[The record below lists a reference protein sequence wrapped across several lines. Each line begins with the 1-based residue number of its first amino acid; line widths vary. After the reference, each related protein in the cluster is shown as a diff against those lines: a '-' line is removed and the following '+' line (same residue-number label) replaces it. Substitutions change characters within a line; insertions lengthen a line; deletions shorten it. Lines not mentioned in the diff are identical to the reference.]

1 MAAMMEQYSLRW
13 NNFHSNLT
21 HGFHSLLEAS
31 DMVDVTIAVD
41 GSYLQA
47 HKIVLSICSPYFKE
61 MFKINPCRHPIV
73 IIKDVAHRNM
83 RDILEFMYL
92 GEVNVLRENL
102 PSFLRT
108 AELLQVKGLTGD
120 DASDTSSKKDEKMDS
135 LPDTEEEDFSVSE
148 PENQGYPIPEY
159 LPSTVPSVQSEH
171 KPVKRIKSSTNT
183 NGKKSRSEPQLKT
196 ENVSNTESSINEMN
210 MNDTSFN
217 QESHNMKL
225 EQTLP
230 LGNYD
235 MCDDSRGEEATGQG
249 FDSSGPTK
257 HENTINDQ
265 DILLYHVDEKGHA
278 FCPYC
283 QKEFVNRYNLK
294 VHIRDKHDANS
305 MNLDCVVCG
314 KTMRNKSCLR
324 VHMYHHRKQQSL
336 RQQEQQQLYPTG
348 DAAGEA
354 SDIKLL

>member
-13 NNFHSNLT
+13 NNFHTNLT

-31 DMVDVTIAVD
+31 DMVDVTIAVE

-47 HKIVLSICSPYFKE
+47 HKLVLSICSPYFKE

-120 DASDTSSKKDEKMDS
+120 DSSDTSSKKDEKMDS

-148 PENQGYPIPEY
+148 PENHGYQIPEY
-159 LPSTVPSVQSEH
+159 LPSTVPSVQIEQ
-171 KPVKRIKSSTNT
+171 KPAKRIKSSTNA
-183 NGKKSRSEPQLKT
+183 NGKRSRPEPQYKGGY
-196 ENVSNTESSINEMN
+196 VSNTDLPTHEMN
-210 MNDTSFN
+210 MNEVSIKM
-217 QESHNMKL
+217 E
-225 EQTLP
+225 P
-230 LGNYD
+230 LGNTMPFGNFD
-235 MCDDSRGEEATGQG
+235 MCDDGRVDESTLQ
-249 FDSSGPTK
+249 FDSSGPPK
-257 HENTINDQ
+257 LDNTINDQ
-265 DILLYHVDEKGHA
+265 DIILYHVDEKGHA

-294 VHIRDKHDANS
+294 VHIRDKHDMSN

-336 RQQEQQQLYPTG
+336 REQEQQQVFVAVS
-348 DAAGEA
+348 DAIGET
-354 SDIKLL
+354 SVMNILPN